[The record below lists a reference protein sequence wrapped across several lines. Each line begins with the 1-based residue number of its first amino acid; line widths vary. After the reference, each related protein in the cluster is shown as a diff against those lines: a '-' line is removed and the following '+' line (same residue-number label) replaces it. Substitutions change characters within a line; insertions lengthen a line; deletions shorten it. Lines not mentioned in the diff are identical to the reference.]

1 MRVILISFGW
11 IITRIWVLLSG
22 FEITFHVA
30 GFKLAS
36 YPTASALFS
45 DVQLYDHW
53 AANLTY
59 SYFILLEQDP
69 RWQYP
74 PLAAVIFLLGYLIAA
89 DTIGFVFLALVADLL
104 IFALLLKRGKQN
116 SNSMPAL
123 IWVMTP
129 LVLGPIILGRFD
141 VFPTLA
147 AVFALLHISSIK
159 KFGAS
164 VAIGALLKVWPLLLL
179 LASPRG
185 TVARVA
191 TWFAATFGIGG
202 LLLSFWWDGNL
213 FSFLSSQSSRGLQIE
228 SVGALPYQIWNAG
241 PGNVASAVQF
251 GAIDFIAVGTGVVSL
266 VLTLVGIALIGVLIF
281 WRVTGRLDSAEPADL
296 VLTTVLISILTS
308 RVLSPQYMVWV
319 FGLFAVSAFRPQQKF
334 RRILMLIFISA
345 SLGQL
350 IYPFLY
356 GSLLAGGKLAV
367 AAHTVRI
374 LTLIWATVIM
384 WQNLQRVARQSLKER

>member
-1 MRVILISFGW
+1 MRVIPISFAW
-11 IITRIWVLLSG
+11 IVTRLWVLLSG
-22 FEITFHVA
+22 FEITFRLS
-30 GFKLAS
+30 GIKLAS

-89 DTIGFVFLALVADLL
+89 DTIGFVFLALIADLL
-104 IFALLLKRGKQN
+104 IFLLLIKRGKKN

-123 IWVMTP
+123 IWVMAP
-129 LVLGPIILGRFD
+129 LVMGPIILGRFD

-147 AVFALLHISSIK
+147 AVFALLHVSSIK
-159 KFGAS
+159 KFGAA

-179 LASPRG
+179 LATPRG
-185 TVARVA
+185 TFTRVA
-191 TWFAATFGIGG
+191 TWFVATFGIGSF
-202 LLLSFWWDGNL
+202 LLSFWWNGNL
-213 FSFLSSQSSRGLQIE
+213 FSFLSSQRSRGLQIE

-251 GAIDFIAVGTGVVSL
+251 GAIDFIAAGTSVVSL

-281 WRVTGRLDSAEPADL
+281 WRVTGRLDSAAPADL
-296 VLTTVLISILTS
+296 ALTAVLISIVTS

-319 FGLFAVSAFRPQQKF
+319 FGILAVCAFRPQQKF
-334 RRILMLIFISA
+334 RRILILIFISA
-345 SLGQL
+345 GLGQL

-356 GSLLAGGKLAV
+356 GSLLAGSKLAV
-367 AAHTVRI
+367 AAHTIRI

-384 WQNLQRVARQSLKER
+384 WQNLQRVARQSLKVR